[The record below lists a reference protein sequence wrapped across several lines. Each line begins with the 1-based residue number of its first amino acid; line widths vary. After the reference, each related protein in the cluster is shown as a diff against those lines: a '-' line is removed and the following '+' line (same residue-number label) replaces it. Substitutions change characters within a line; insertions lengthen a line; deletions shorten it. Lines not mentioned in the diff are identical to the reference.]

1 MSPRLPRP
9 RLPRPRTFFKWL
21 AISLAAI
28 IIIPPATAGVAL
40 ATYLFM
46 PLPASLPQ
54 EKPQAD
60 SRVSTVYAVD
70 GSPIGEFKE
79 AESRV
84 VIPADQIPKT
94 IKIAVVASEDH
105 DFYKHAGVDWRGIAR
120 AFWADVQKRQLKQ
133 GGSTITQQLTKNL
146 YTDGSRTIVRKAKEA
161 LIAAQ
166 VERVLTKDEILAKY
180 LNTVYMGDSVFGV
193 EAAAQSY
200 FHKDAKDLTLSESA
214 LLAGV
219 LPAPSLYSPRAH
231 PQQAEIRRN
240 EVLDRIQRY
249 GLASAAEVAAAR
261 AQRPKVQPPPGV
273 VGRYPYFLD
282 YLRIYLLDVKKYDP
296 DLIYRGGLRIDT
308 TLDPHLED
316 TAQNILKKTL
326 PNPKDPEAAMVSVE
340 PQTGY
345 VRTLVGG
352 TDWNESKVN
361 LALGKL
367 GGGSGR
373 QAGSSF
379 KPFVLARAFE
389 AGVSPN
395 KVYSAPSCITPRG
408 FTAQVCN
415 YEGGGYG
422 SANLQKAIEKSI
434 NTVFVQ
440 LIVDVGIKQT
450 AELAHRLGIT
460 SIDLSKPVYG
470 GIAIGT
476 QEVSPLDMSSAFGVF
491 GARGLRAEPT
501 PVLKI
506 TQRDGTVIEDNTQQD
521 RTTRVMEEP
530 VADNVT
536 KLLTGVIQHGT
547 GTAANINRPA
557 AGKTGTSENY
567 ENAWFVGY
575 TPTLSTAVWMGY
587 KEGNIPLRGI
597 HGVGAVVGG
606 TWPARMWH
614 DFMAEAMKGVPVTEF
629 TQPAPIESLADRA
642 KREQR
647 GGFDIG
653 SPSAVAGLPGGV
665 NYFPA
670 APLPAAE
677 EPTTTTSTTAPTETT
692 TSTVPPST
700 TTTKPPPS
708 STTSSTFGFRRSST
722 TTTTRGPFG

>member
-1 MSPRLPRP
+1 
-9 RLPRPRTFFKWL
+9 
-21 AISLAAI
+21 
-28 IIIPPATAGVAL
+28 
-40 ATYLFM
+40 
-46 PLPASLPQ
+46 
-54 EKPQAD
+54 
-60 SRVSTVYAVD
+60 
-70 GSPIGEFKE
+70 
-79 AESRV
+79 
-84 VIPADQIPKT
+84 
-94 IKIAVVASEDH
+94 
-105 DFYKHAGVDWRGIAR
+105 
-120 AFWADVQKRQLKQ
+120 
-133 GGSTITQQLTKNL
+133 
-146 YTDGSRTIVRKAKEA
+146 
-161 LIAAQ
+161 
-166 VERVLTKDEILAKY
+166 
-180 LNTVYMGDSVFGV
+180 
-193 EAAAQSY
+193 
-200 FHKDAKDLTLSESA
+200 
-214 LLAGV
+214 
-219 LPAPSLYSPRAH
+219 
-231 PQQAEIRRN
+231 
-240 EVLDRIQRY
+240 
-249 GLASAAEVAAAR
+249 
-261 AQRPKVQPPPGV
+261 

-282 YLRIYLLDVKKYDP
+282 YLRIYLTEVKKYDP
-296 DLIYRGGLRIDT
+296 ELIYRGGLRIDT
-308 TLDPHLED
+308 TLDPHLEE
-316 TAQNILKKTL
+316 TAQSILKKTL
-326 PNPKDPEAAMVSVE
+326 PNPKDPEAALVSVE

-395 KVYSAPSCITPRG
+395 KTYSAPSCITPRG

-422 SANLQKAIEKSI
+422 SANLATAIMKSI

-491 GARGLRAEPT
+491 AGRGLRAEPT

-506 TQRDGTVIEDNTQQD
+506 TQRDGTVLEDNTTQD

-547 GTAANINRPA
+547 GRAADIGRPA

-614 DFMAEAMKGVPVTEF
+614 DFMTEAMKGVPATEF

-653 SPSAVAGLPGGV
+653 GRTDAPGLPGGGT
-665 NYFPA
+665 YFPA
-670 APLPAAE
+670 APLPSANE
-677 EPTTTTSTTAPTETT
+677 PTTSTTESPTTTTSTEPA
-692 TSTVPPST
+692 ST
-700 TTTKPPPS
+700 TTTQPPA
-708 STTSSTFGFRRSST
+708 SST
-722 TTTTRGPFG
+722 TTTTFRFGTRPSSSTTSTTRGPFGRN

>member
-1 MSPRLPRP
+1 MSPRSP
-9 RLPRPRTFFKWL
+9 RLRFPRPRTFFKWL
-21 AISLAAI
+21 VIGLAAI
-28 IIIPPATAGVAL
+28 IVVPPATAGVAL

-70 GSPIGEFKE
+70 GTPIGEFKE

-94 IKIAVVASEDH
+94 MKIAVVASEDH
-105 DFYKHAGVDWRGIAR
+105 EFYKHSGVDWRGIVR
-120 AFWADVQKRQLKQ
+120 AFWADVQHRSLKQ
-133 GGSTITQQLTKNL
+133 GGSTITQQLSKNL
-146 YTDGSRTIVRKAKEA
+146 YTDGERTITRKAKEA

-166 VERVLTKDEILAKY
+166 VERVLSKDEILAKY

-200 FHKDAKDLTLSESA
+200 FKKPAKDLTLSEAA

-219 LPAPSLYSPRAH
+219 LPAPSLYSPRSHAAA
-231 PQQAEIRRN
+231 AESRRN
-240 EVLDRIQRY
+240 EVLDRVERY
-249 GLASAAEVAAAR
+249 GLASHEEVAKAR
-261 AQRPKVQPPPGV
+261 AEKPKVYPPPGI

-282 YLRIYLLDVKKYDP
+282 YLRIYLLEVKKYDP
-296 DLIYRGGLRIDT
+296 DLVFRGGLRIDT

-316 TAQNILKKTL
+316 TAQKILKKTL
-326 PNPKDPEAAMVSVE
+326 PNPKDPEAALVSIE

-352 TDWNESKVN
+352 TDWEESKVN
-361 LALGKL
+361 LALGRL

-389 AGVSPN
+389 AGISPN
-395 KVYSAPSCITPRG
+395 KTYPGPSCITPRG
-408 FTAQVCN
+408 FTAPVCN
-415 YEGGGYG
+415 YGDSGYG
-422 SANLQKAIEKSI
+422 ASTLARATAKSI

-450 AELAHRLGIT
+450 AELAKRLGIT
-460 SIDLSKPVYG
+460 SIDLNKPIYG

-491 GARGLRAEPT
+491 AARGLRAEPT

-506 TQRDGTVIEDNTQQD
+506 TQRDGQVLEDNTIED

-530 VADNVT
+530 VADNVNQVL
-536 KLLTGVIQHGT
+536 KGVIEGGT
-547 GTAANINRPA
+547 GTAANIGRPA
-557 AGKTGTSENY
+557 AGKTGTSEEY
-567 ENAWFVGY
+567 QNAWFVGY
-575 TPTLSTAVWMGY
+575 TPVLSTAVWMGY
-587 KEGNIPLRGI
+587 KEGNISMRNV
-597 HGVGAVVGG
+597 HGVGVVAGG
-606 TWPARMWH
+606 TWPTRMWH
-614 DFMAEAMKGVPVTEF
+614 DFMAEAMKGIPPTDF
-629 TQPAPIESLADRA
+629 NQPAPIESLADKA
-642 KREQR
+642 KRDAR
-647 GGFDIG
+647 GGFDLGGRIDAPG
-653 SPSAVAGLPGGV
+653 IPGGL
-665 NYFPA
+665 NYYPS
-670 APLPAAE
+670 APLPWVE
-677 EPTTTTSTTAPTETT
+677 EPTTTTTAPPEETTTTTAPATTTT
-692 TSTVPPST
+692 TS
-700 TTTKPPPS
+700 PPS
-708 STTSSTFGFRRSST
+708 STTTTTFGFRRSST
-722 TTTTRGPFG
+722 TTTTQRGPFGR